1 MNGESIK
8 LVLRTKDEAVMGEV
22 GPGTNSSSAGGKEVF
37 GSIEDDTRGCE
48 YIILIKVNREYL
60 RA

>member
-48 YIILIKVNREYL
+48 YIILIKVN
-60 RA
+60 